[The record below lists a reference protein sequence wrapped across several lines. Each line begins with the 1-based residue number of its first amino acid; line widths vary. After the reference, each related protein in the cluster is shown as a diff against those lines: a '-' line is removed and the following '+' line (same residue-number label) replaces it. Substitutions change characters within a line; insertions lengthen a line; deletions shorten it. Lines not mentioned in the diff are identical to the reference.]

1 MSTSAS
7 TQQMPLSTKGF
18 GTGINVEDGMSDSI
32 LIDFLEI
39 SIQIFRFFSILIE
52 SLRNGEKVFFLLIE
66 VTVVNS
72 HISFQG
78 LLSNESQHKEKQK
91 GLTLKLF
98 RRELIIDA
106 GTVI

>member
-72 HISFQG
+72 YIISK
-78 LLSNESQHKEKQK
+78 ESQQEEKQN

-98 RRELIIDA
+98 RREFIAQLI
-106 GTVI
+106 G